1 MGGHV
6 NVDFQLVDVTVPL
19 TVLELQ
25 TLYESLADKPTNEI
39 MFNTSNYVI
48 TGTSAATDVATTTT
62 SSPTPT
68 STASITDTTPT
79 TSPAV
84 ETTSSQSQTGSSVD
98 SQTSSIV
105 PTPATSS
112 SIMTSSYVTPGPT
125 NEVTLQGSIKITSW
139 TWDDELYD
147 FSSDL
152 YYKTNSR
159 ISGIVSLFYKTFP
172 EIVGYIDMYV
182 CFLMYVSVV
191 YHNSFTT
198 KIIMLGLH
206 LHTLIIVLL

>member
-79 TSPAV
+79 TSPA
-84 ETTSSQSQTGSSVD
+84 SLVD

>member
-48 TGTSAATDVATTTT
+48 TGTSAATDVASTTT
-62 SSPTPT
+62 SSPTLT

-105 PTPATSS
+105 PTTATSS
-112 SIMTSSYVTPGPT
+112 SIMTSSYVTPVPT
-125 NEVTLQGSIKITSW
+125 NDVTLQGSIKITSW
-139 TWDDELYD
+139 TWDDELYE

-152 YYKTNSR
+152 YYKTNNR
-159 ISGIVSLFYKTFP
+159 ISGIVSLFKKTFP
-172 EIVGYIDMYV
+172 QIVHM
-182 CFLMYVSVV
+182 
-191 YHNSFTT
+191 
-198 KIIMLGLH
+198 
-206 LHTLIIVLL
+206 